1 MHAVL
6 SPSSAER
13 WVTCP
18 GSVRLIKQAE
28 ADGLAVDRDS
38 VYAAEGTLAHT
49 VAEIKAGL
57 AYGLLPPKAAEVRL
71 DAARREAEAHDWDFE
86 EMVLHA
92 ASYVALIDSL
102 TEGRENPQLLTEQRV
117 QTGITGC
124 WGTADASIIGL
135 DGILDVIDYKY
146 GVGVIVEAVENPQ
159 AMLYGLGVM
168 DMIAYLDDIEVVRLT
183 IHQPRAKTGDPVST
197 WVVSARDLREWREAV
212 ARPSAALALSDD
224 GFLQPSEKGCRWCP
238 VAGTCKARMEFVTKR
253 AFGSPDLMT
262 PEEIAEQLD
271 EVDHITDWAKAL
283 KDTALKLSYERGV
296 EIPRWKVGRAAGR
309 RAVADMDRLVTR
321 LRRAGFGSRQ
331 TTKKA
336 LLTLGELEK
345 LVGGRKVLDDL
356 AGDAIT
362 KGQGSLSLIPADD
375 PRDGLTST
383 QEASE
388 VFSTIDTKETK

>member
-13 WVTCP
+13 WITCP
-18 GSVRLIKQAE
+18 GSVRLVKQAQ
-28 ADGLAVDRDS
+28 ADGLAVDRETE
-38 VYAAEGTLAHT
+38 YAEEGTLAHT

-57 AYGLLPPKAAEVRL
+57 AYGLLPPKVAEARL
-71 DAARREAEAHDWDFE
+71 LTARREAEARGWDFE
-86 EMVLHA
+86 EMELHA

-117 QTGITGC
+117 ESGIPGC

-146 GVGVIVEAVENPQ
+146 GVGVVVEAIENPQ

-168 DMIAYLDDIEVVRLT
+168 DMIAYLDDIELVRLT
-183 IHQPRAKTGDPVST
+183 IHQPRVRTGEPVST
-197 WVVSARDLREWREAV
+197 WIVSAKDLREWREAV
-212 ARPSAALALSDD
+212 ARPMAALALSDD

-253 AFGSPDLMT
+253 AFGSPDLLT

-271 EVDHITDWAKAL
+271 DVGQIEAWCKAL
-283 KDTALKLSYERGV
+283 RETALKLSYERGV

-309 RAVADMDRLVTR
+309 RSIVDMDKAIAR
-321 LRRAGFGSRQ
+321 LRRAGYGSRQ

-336 LLTLGELEK
+336 LLTLGELEN
-345 LVGGRKVLDDL
+345 LVGGRAKLDEL
-356 AGDAIT
+356 AGDAIK
-362 KGQGSLSLIPADD
+362 KGEGSLSLIPADD
-375 PRDGLTST
+375 PREGLTSAR
-383 QEASE
+383 EAAQVFNDESE
-388 VFSTIDTKETK
+388 